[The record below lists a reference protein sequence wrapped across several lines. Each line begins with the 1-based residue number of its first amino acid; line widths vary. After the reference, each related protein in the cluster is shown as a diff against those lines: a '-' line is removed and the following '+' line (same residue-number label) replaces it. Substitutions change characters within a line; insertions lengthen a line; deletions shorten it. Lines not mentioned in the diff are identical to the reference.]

1 MRLASILMVPAV
13 MGLVSLTAC
22 EPTIPEGRF
31 ACESDEDCP
40 DELVCRT
47 RVRRCFSTQADAGPS
62 PDAAT
67 NDAAVSDSG
76 PSDAGP
82 RDAGPSDAALTD
94 ADVSDSGPSDA
105 DDGSAGDA
113 AT

>member
-1 MRLASILMVPAV
+1 MRLASMLMLPAV

-22 EPTIPEGRF
+22 EPSIPEGRF

-47 RVRRCFSTQADAGPS
+47 RVRRCFSSQADAGPS
-62 PDAAT
+62 RDAAT
-67 NDAAVSDSG
+67 SDAG

-82 RDAGPSDAALTD
+82 SDSGP
-94 ADVSDSGPSDA
+94 SDSGPSDA
-105 DDGSAGDA
+105 DVSDSGTSDADDASAGDA
-113 AT
+113 GT

>member
-1 MRLASILMVPAV
+1 MRLASILVVPAV

-62 PDAAT
+62 
-67 NDAAVSDSG
+67 
-76 PSDAGP
+76 
-82 RDAGPSDAALTD
+82 RDAGPSDAGPSDAGPSDAGLSD
-94 ADVSDSGPSDA
+94 ADVSDSGPIDA
-105 DDGSAGDA
+105 GDASAGDA
-113 AT
+113 GT